1 MKCNL
6 QIDKNGELKVG
17 GVNAPLFREAM
28 LRTNQNEEASL
39 KIWAVAESEG
49 FKEFNVPPTY
59 DNVIKYNE
67 YRERI
72 DSTPLNSTELS
83 DSMNASIGNVFFQE
97 DFMKSF
103 TK

>member
-39 KIWAVAESEG
+39 KIWAVAESDG

-72 DSTPLNSTELS
+72 KTNFFKSIRIYFKLS
-83 DSMNASIGNVFFQE
+83 FLICKRFHKVLLKKYISN
-97 DFMKSF
+97 
-103 TK
+103 